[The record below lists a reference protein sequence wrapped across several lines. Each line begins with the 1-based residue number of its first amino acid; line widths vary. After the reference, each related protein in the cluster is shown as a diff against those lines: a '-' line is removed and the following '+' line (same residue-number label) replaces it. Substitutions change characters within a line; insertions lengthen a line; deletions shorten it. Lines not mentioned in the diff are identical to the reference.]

1 MIQMNYL
8 SCNRMKIIYLAS
20 IRLPT
25 EKAHGVQ
32 IMKTCEAFAGKG
44 HDVEL
49 AVPTRANSISE
60 DPFEYY
66 RVKRLFKI
74 TTLKVPDLVSLGG
87 IGFFF
92 SSLYFA
98 ERARW
103 LKQFWEADIIYSR
116 DALVLLQYLLLGR
129 RLIYEAHGAPTL
141 LARFVARF
149 AYRIVAISQAT
160 GESFISIG
168 VPREKIVVAP
178 DGVDLD
184 AFAHPELKEAARVRL
199 GLPQDKK
206 IVMYIGRVD
215 GWKGVDTLCEA
226 ARLLPSYILVVI
238 IGGEPE
244 QIAIL
249 EKQYPQVRFLGFRPY
264 RELADNQAVAD
275 ALILPNT
282 GKSEVSMLYTS
293 PLKLFSYMASG
304 IPIVASD
311 TPATREVLSD
321 EDAYFFIPDDSRA
334 LVGQI
339 EVVFANTEQSHE
351 KATRAKEKVK
361 AYTWQERAKQILST
375 LSTTIKS

>member
-1 MIQMNYL
+1 
-8 SCNRMKIIYLAS
+8 MKILYVAN

-49 AVPTRANSISE
+49 AVPTRANSISK

-66 RVKRLFKI
+66 GVKRLFKV

-87 IGFFF
+87 VGFFF

-103 LKQFWEADIIYSR
+103 LKQFWKADIIYSR
-116 DALVLLQYLLLGR
+116 DALVLLQYVLLRR
-129 RLIYEAHGAPTL
+129 RLVYEAHGAPAL
-141 LARFVARF
+141 SARLVARF
-149 AYRIVAISQAT
+149 AHRIVVISRAT
-160 GESFISIG
+160 GESFVAIG

-184 AFAHPELKEAARVRL
+184 AFANPESKEAARVRL

-226 ARLLPSYILVVI
+226 AHLLSPNILVVI

-244 QIAIL
+244 QITLL

-264 RELADNQAVAD
+264 RELADNQAAAD
-275 ALILPNT
+275 VLILPNT
-282 GKSEVSMLYTS
+282 GKSEVSMFYTS
-293 PLKLFSYMASG
+293 PLKLFTYMASG

-311 TPATREVLSD
+311 TPATREILSD
-321 EDAYFFIPDDSRA
+321 DDAYFFTPDDPIA
-334 LVGQI
+334 LADSIGT
-339 EVVFANTEQSHE
+339 ALTNTAQARE
-351 KATRAKEKVK
+351 KAYCAKERVK
-361 AYTWQERAKQILST
+361 KYAWNERVHNILSALDIT
-375 LSTTIKS
+375 DA

>member
-1 MIQMNYL
+1 MIQTSHL
-8 SCNRMKIIYLAS
+8 SCDRMKILYLAN

-32 IMKTCEAFAGKG
+32 IMKTCEAFAREE

-49 AVPTRANSISE
+49 VVPTRANSISK

-66 RVKRLFKI
+66 GVKHLFKI
-74 TTLKVPDLVSLGG
+74 TTLKVPDLVSLEG

-103 LKQFWEADIIYSR
+103 RRSFWTADIIYSR
-116 DALVLLQYLLLGR
+116 DALVLLQYILLGR
-129 RLIYEAHGAPTL
+129 RLVYEAHGAPSL
-141 LARFVARF
+141 SARLVARF
-149 AYRIVAISQAT
+149 AYRIVVISRAT
-160 GESFISIG
+160 GESFVAIG

-184 AFAHPELKEAARVRL
+184 AFANPESKEAARGRL

-226 ARLLPSYILVVI
+226 AHLLSPDILVVI

-244 QIAIL
+244 QIKIL
-249 EKQYPQVRFLGFRPY
+249 EEHYPQVRFLGFRPY
-264 RELADNQAVAD
+264 SELPDNQAAAD
-275 ALILPNT
+275 VLVLPNT
-282 GKSEVSMLYTS
+282 AKNRISMHYTS
-293 PLKLFSYMASG
+293 PLKLFTYMASG

-334 LVGQI
+334 LAGQVEI
-339 EVVFANTEQSHE
+339 ALANTAQSHE
-351 KATRAKEKVK
+351 KATRAREKVK
-361 AYTWQERAKQILST
+361 AYTWQERAKQIL
-375 LSTTIKS
+375 LAHL